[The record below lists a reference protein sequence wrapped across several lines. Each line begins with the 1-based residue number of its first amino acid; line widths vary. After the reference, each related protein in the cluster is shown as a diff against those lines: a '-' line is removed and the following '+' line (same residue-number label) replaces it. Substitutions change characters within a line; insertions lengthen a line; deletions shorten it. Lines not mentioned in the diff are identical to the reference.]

1 MMIPLKLSTRWLSVA
16 YALTSALFSLPVV
29 MLFYGYKGL
38 TMGDFFFIQGV
49 ASLSIFF
56 TEIPSGY
63 VSDLFSRK
71 HTLIISFLCWI
82 AGDLIWIFGSG
93 FIPIMLGELIFG
105 LAIAC
110 ASGTFEAYFY
120 DLLKKRHKE
129 NLFHIKYAKM
139 KTLSN
144 IVMAISSLTGA
155 FIYQHFGPT
164 IPLWLTVFCLTGA
177 VVIVSVLPDVPESR
191 RIVARDK
198 SKWQDVLDISK
209 YALKHKQLKWLML
222 FPAVYGTLTLVL
234 MWGLQSVMVVKE
246 VPVFMFGFVVFGVA
260 LTRILF
266 SASSGRV
273 LEKVQLSGIIKLL
286 CLLIVV
292 ASLASC
298 VAVYLPMWA
307 VYICLGLMILGA
319 ASVSLSN
326 ISTSVLINHR
336 IKSDERAT
344 ILSVASMI
352 CRAMQGIGLICLKPL
367 FDHIGVGSTFAV
379 SSLLLIPIL
388 ICASQLYQ
396 MKLKMIK
403 EV

>member
-1 MMIPLKLSTRWLSVA
+1 MMIPLKLSTRWLSIA
-16 YALTSALFSLPVV
+16 YAMTSALFCLPVV

-49 ASLSIFF
+49 ANVSIFL
-56 TEIPSGY
+56 TVVPSGY

-71 HTLIISFLCWI
+71 NTLIISFLCWI

-93 FIPIMLGELIFG
+93 FVPIMLGELIFG
-105 LAIAC
+105 LAIAF
-110 ASGTFEAYFY
+110 ASGTLEAYFY

-129 NLFHIKYAKM
+129 YLFHIKYAKM

-144 IVMAISSLTGA
+144 VVMAISSLTGA

-164 IPLWLTVFCLTGA
+164 TPLWLTVFCLMGA

-191 RIVARDK
+191 RIVAQDK

-222 FPAVYGTLTLVL
+222 FPAIYSTLTLVL
-234 MWGLQSVMVVKE
+234 MWGLQSVMVVKN

-266 SASSGRV
+266 SASSGRI
-273 LEKVQLSGIIKLL
+273 LEKIQLSGIIKLL

-307 VYICLGLMILGA
+307 VYICLVVMILGA

-352 CRAMQGIGLICLKPL
+352 SRAMQGIGLICLKPL
-367 FDHIGVGSTFAV
+367 FDYIGVGSTFTV
-379 SSLLLIPIL
+379 SSLLLSPIL
-388 ICASQLYQ
+388 ICASQLYK
-396 MKLKMIK
+396 MKLKMIR
-403 EV
+403 EM

>member
-1 MMIPLKLSTRWLSVA
+1 MMIPLRLSTRWLSVA
-16 YALTSALFSLPVV
+16 YALTSALFCLPVV

-105 LAIAC
+105 LAIAF

-144 IVMAISSLTGA
+144 IMMAISSLTGA

-164 IPLWLTVFCLTGA
+164 IPLWLTVFCLMGA
-177 VVIVSVLPDVPESR
+177 VVIVSFLPDVPESR

-336 IKSDERAT
+336 IKSDKRAT

-352 CRAMQGIGLICLKPL
+352 SKAMQGIGLICLKPL

-388 ICASQLYQ
+388 ICASQLYK
-396 MKLKMIK
+396 MKLKMIR
-403 EV
+403 EM